1 MEKIKFKIWDKHT
14 KVMSEPFEITELVDF
29 NLIWKEKFKGQKE
42 VSFCD
47 LVWLQWTGL
56 IDKNGIDIYNGDIFK
71 YVLEASGKHDKDTE
85 YTEEVHF
92 NDGSFELDNCFLGIF
107 YNEGIVIGNIYE
119 DSCLL
124 E

>member
-92 NDGSFELDNCFLGIF
+92 NNGSFELDNCFLGVF

>member
-56 IDKNGIDIYNGDIFK
+56 IDKNGIDIFTR
-71 YVLEASGKHDKDTE
+71 SC
-85 YTEEVHF
+85 
-92 NDGSFELDNCFLGIF
+92 GSVNTINPNTTKISFL
-107 YNEGIVIGNIYE
+107 
-119 DSCLL
+119 
-124 E
+124 

>member
-1 MEKIKFKIWDKHT
+1 MENIKFKIWDKHT
-14 KVMSEPFEITELVDF
+14 KVMSEPFEITELVEF
-29 NLIWKEKFKGQKE
+29 NLIWQERFKGQKE

-56 IDKNGIDIYNGDIFK
+56 KDKNGKDIYNGDIFK
-71 YVLEASGKHDKDTE
+71 YVLEAFGKNDKDTE

-92 NDGSFELDNCFLGIF
+92 NYGTFELDNCNLGVF

-119 DSCLL
+119 TPNLI
-124 E
+124 